1 MKYLYSTKTWFNYSL
16 VITPTRHPNVLE
28 MYATLDFEGSK
39 IFVLEFAAGGTLHN
53 EVLKGPFTEVMAS
66 RVMLEIASAL
76 SYCHGRGVI
85 HRDVKVLSSC

>member
-1 MKYLYSTKTWFNYSL
+1 M
-16 VITPTRHPNVLE
+16 ITPTRHPNVLE
-28 MYATLDFEGSK
+28 MYATFDMMEGYK